1 MSPATLSA
9 MLSPNPSPSGVEPP
23 SVAAIAALCKALGD
37 PLRANIVRVLSSDS
51 FGVLELCQ
59 IFRSSQPGMSHH
71 LKVLREAGVVVQRRE
86 GNSIFYRRALPD
98 PEMALAPLYEELL
111 RSIDSAPLDEA
122 LRAGMR
128 AVQVERAERSR
139 AFFAENI
146 DRFRQQQ
153 ELVADYSL
161 YGAAAL
167 EMVQSCTTTADAV
180 LEVGPGEGAFLV
192 ELASLFGEVY
202 ALERSAAMLS
212 AAQQRT
218 AQTRLNNVHFWHGDT
233 GDARLA
239 DLKVDCVVINMVL
252 HHVPE
257 PSVLLRE
264 IVPVLSAGASLII
277 TELCRH
283 DQVWTRERCG
293 DVWLGFE
300 PEELDAWAAEAGLM
314 PSRSLYLAQRNG
326 FRVQIRQFV
335 PNHNAQPTMPV
346 NQSSGNLTRTAKAE

>member
-1 MSPATLSA
+1 MSS
-9 MLSPNPSPSGVEPP
+9 SNPQPSRVEEP
-23 SVAAIAALCKALGD
+23 SVASIAALCKALGD

-59 IFRSSQPGMSHH
+59 IFQSSQPGMSHH

-86 GNSIFYRRALPD
+86 GNSIFYRRALPEPD
-98 PEMALAPLYEELL
+98 APLAALYEEVL
-111 RSIDSAPLDEA
+111 RSVDAAPLEEE
-122 LRAGMR
+122 LQNGMQ

-167 EMVQSCTTTADAV
+167 EMVQSCMAASRV
-180 LEVGPGEGAFLV
+180 ALEVGPGEGAFLV
-192 ELASLFGEVY
+192 ELAPLFDEVH
-202 ALERSAAMLS
+202 ALDTSAAMLA
-212 AAQQRT
+212 AAQQQM
-218 AQTRLNNVHFWHGDT
+218 ANARLENVCFLHGDT
-233 GDARLA
+233 SDARLKA
-239 DLKVDCVVINMVL
+239 LSVDCAVINMVL
-252 HHVPE
+252 HHVPD
-257 PSVLLRE
+257 PAALFRE
-264 IVPVLSAGASLII
+264 IAPVLSPGASLVV

-300 PEELDAWAAEAGLM
+300 PEDLDHWAAQAGLV
-314 PSRSLYLAQRNG
+314 PGRSLYLAQRNG

-335 PNHNAQPTMPV
+335 
-346 NQSSGNLTRTAKAE
+346 SGDAPKLFRTY

>member
-1 MSPATLSA
+1 MLPSTPQLS
-9 MLSPNPSPSGVEPP
+9 SVEEP
-23 SVAAIAALCKALGD
+23 SVASIAALCKALGD
-37 PLRANIVRVLSSDS
+37 PLRAGIVRVLSSDS

-59 IFRSSQPGMSHH
+59 IFQSSQPGMSHH

-86 GNSIFYRRALPD
+86 GNSIFYRRALPE
-98 PEMALAPLYEELL
+98 PEAPLAALYEEVL
-111 RSIDSAPLDEA
+111 RSVDAAPLEQE
-122 LRAGMR
+122 LQSGMQT
-128 AVQVERAERSR
+128 VQVERAERSR

-167 EMVQSCTTTADAV
+167 EMVQSCTVTSGVA

-192 ELASLFGEVY
+192 ELSPLFDEVY
-202 ALERSAAMLS
+202 ALETSAAMLA
-212 AAQQRT
+212 AAQQQVARAELT
-218 AQTRLNNVHFWHGDT
+218 NVRFLHGDT
-233 GDARLA
+233 SDARLA
-239 DLKVDCVVINMVL
+239 ALSVDCAVINMVL
-252 HHVPE
+252 HHVPD
-257 PSVLLRE
+257 PAALFRE
-264 IVPVLSAGASLII
+264 MVPVLSPGASLIV

-300 PEELDAWAAEAGLM
+300 PEELDVWAAQVGLV
-314 PSRSLYLAQRNG
+314 PGRSLYLAQRNG

-335 PNHNAQPTMPV
+335 HGR
-346 NQSSGNLTRTAKAE
+346 SSQRFRAF

>member
-1 MSPATLSA
+1 MGA
-9 MLSPNPSPSGVEPP
+9 MLLSSPP
-23 SVAAIAALCKALGD
+23 SVSGEEPSVASIAALCKALGD

-59 IFRSSQPGMSHH
+59 IFQSSQPGMSHH

-98 PEMALAPLYEELL
+98 PDVPLARLYEQVL
-111 RSIDSAPLDEA
+111 RSIDTAPLDEM
-122 LRAGMR
+122 LQLGMR

-139 AFFAENI
+139 AFFADNI

-153 ELVADYSL
+153 ELVADYGL

-167 EMVQSCTTTADAV
+167 EMVQSCTVTSGVA

-192 ELASLFGEVY
+192 ELAPLFDEVY
-202 ALERSAAMLS
+202 ALETSAIMLA
-212 AAQQRT
+212 AAQQQAER
-218 AQTRLNNVHFWHGDT
+218 AALDNVHFWHGDT
-233 GDARLA
+233 GSPRLA
-239 DLKVDCVVINMVL
+239 GLSADCVVINMVL

-257 PSVLLRE
+257 PAALLRD
-264 IVPVLSAGASLII
+264 VAPALSADGSLIV

-300 PEELDAWAAEAGLM
+300 PEDLEAWAGEAGLI
-314 PSRSLYLAQRNG
+314 PGRSLYLAQRNG

-335 PNHNAQPTMPV
+335 HRRSLEGRRFQDLKEG
-346 NQSSGNLTRTAKAE
+346 SWS

>member
-1 MSPATLSA
+1 MLPSNQLLSSA
-9 MLSPNPSPSGVEPP
+9 EEP
-23 SVAAIAALCKALGD
+23 SVASIAALCKALGD
-37 PLRANIVRVLSSDS
+37 PLRASIVRVLSSDS

-59 IFRSSQPGMSHH
+59 IFQSSQPGMSHH

-98 PEMALAPLYEELL
+98 PETPLALLYEEVL
-111 RSIDSAPLDEA
+111 RSIDVAPLDEE
-122 LRAGMR
+122 LRGGMR

-139 AFFAENI
+139 AFFADNI

-161 YGAAAL
+161 YGGAAR
-167 EMVQSCTTTADAV
+167 EMVQSCTTAANV
-180 LEVGPGEGAFLV
+180 ALEVGPGDGVFLV

-202 ALERSAAMLS
+202 ALETSAAMLA
-212 AAQQRT
+212 AAQQRST
-218 AQTRLNNVHFWHGDT
+218 QASLNNVHFWHGDT
-233 GDARLA
+233 SDPRLT
-239 DLKVDCVVINMVL
+239 DLSVDCVVINMVL
-252 HHVPE
+252 HHVPD
-257 PSVLLRE
+257 PAVLFRE
-264 IVPVLSAGASLII
+264 IAPVLSPGASLIV

-300 PEELDAWAAEAGLM
+300 PEELDAWAADVGLM
-314 PSRSLYLAQRNG
+314 PGRSLYLAQRNG

-335 PNHNAQPTMPV
+335 HNRSLKPAVSFNEKVSIAHQKLPT
-346 NQSSGNLTRTAKAE
+346 AE